1 MEYSVILAG
10 FGGQGILF
18 AGQVLSQAAVI
29 EGRHTLWIPSYGP
42 EMRGGTA
49 SCTVI
54 VGDAPIGSPVV
65 DRVDGAIVLTPPA
78 LARFGPL
85 VAVGGVLVVNDTLIE
100 AETGRADVVEVRV
113 PATTLATR
121 AGDERLASVVAL
133 GALIA
138 RLPVVAEAALRTALA
153 TVVGAKHPEALE
165 ADLAA
170 LDAGFTAGGTHAA
183 GHVTGANASPANGGA
198 RGRTSS
204 RAANADRAGG
214 ESG

>member
-10 FGGQGILF
+10 FGGQGILS
-18 AGQVLSQAAVI
+18 AGQILAQAAVV

-54 VGDAPIGSPVV
+54 VGDTPIGSPVV
-65 DRVDGAIVLTPPA
+65 DRADGVVVLTPPA
-78 LARFGPL
+78 LAKFGPL

-100 AETGRADVVEVRV
+100 AEIDRADILEVRV
-113 PATTLATR
+113 PATALATR
-121 AGDERLASVVAL
+121 AGDDRLASVVAL

-138 RLPVVAEAALRTALA
+138 RLPVVAEAALRTALV
-153 TVVGAKHPEALE
+153 TVVGAKHPEVLE

-170 LDAGFTAGGTHAA
+170 LDAGFTAGGAHAGGHAA
-183 GHVTGANASPANGGA
+183 GGAI
-198 RGRTSS
+198 
-204 RAANADRAGG
+204 G
-214 ESG
+214 ESA